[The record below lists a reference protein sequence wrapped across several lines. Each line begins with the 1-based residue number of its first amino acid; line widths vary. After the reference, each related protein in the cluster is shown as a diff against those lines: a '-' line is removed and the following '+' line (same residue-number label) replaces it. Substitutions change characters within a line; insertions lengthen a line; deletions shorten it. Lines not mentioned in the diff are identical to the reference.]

1 MRSIFSKYIISFV
14 LVLGIG
20 FVTIAAVLSSV
31 LSEYSSESK
40 KSLME
45 NTAATIYEGICSV
58 SERTG
63 ESFNEVCSKNTEFI
77 SKTAKPLAEYSESV
91 VIITNSKGNILV
103 NEGQDIKE
111 IRKNNADVET
121 ILSLTDSESDFV
133 YGNLGGLF
141 SGMRFNYVYTVQED
155 SEQNPSGFIILSSA
169 KTGLQN
175 IKSQIFTIMIIACIW
190 TFFAAVVAVYFIT
203 DRIVSPLKAMSRAA
217 KSYSSGDFSPR
228 VPVKGNDEISDLA
241 KAFNQMAESLG
252 TFENTRSSFLSSVSH
267 DLRTPMTSIQGF
279 IDGILDG
286 TIPPEKQNYYLKI
299 VSDEVK
305 RLSRLVNSLLEISR
319 LELGK
324 VKYNKTPFDVC
335 EVARLILISFEEKID
350 AKKLEIE
357 FETDNDPAE
366 VYADRDAIHQVLYNL
381 TDNAIKFTNE
391 GGLIKISVKETGP
404 KYEICVYNTGIGI
417 KEEDLPYVFERFYK
431 SDSSRGLDKT
441 GTGLGLYIVKTKIEA
456 HGEKIFA
463 ESKSGEYCLFRFTL
477 TKNEKK

>member
-169 KTGLQN
+169 KQD
-175 IKSQIFTIMIIACIW
+175 F
-190 TFFAAVVAVYFIT
+190 
-203 DRIVSPLKAMSRAA
+203 RI
-217 KSYSSGDFSPR
+217 
-228 VPVKGNDEISDLA
+228 
-241 KAFNQMAESLG
+241 
-252 TFENTRSSFLSSVSH
+252 
-267 DLRTPMTSIQGF
+267 
-279 IDGILDG
+279 
-286 TIPPEKQNYYLKI
+286 
-299 VSDEVK
+299 
-305 RLSRLVNSLLEISR
+305 
-319 LELGK
+319 
-324 VKYNKTPFDVC
+324 
-335 EVARLILISFEEKID
+335 
-350 AKKLEIE
+350 
-357 FETDNDPAE
+357 
-366 VYADRDAIHQVLYNL
+366 
-381 TDNAIKFTNE
+381 
-391 GGLIKISVKETGP
+391 
-404 KYEICVYNTGIGI
+404 
-417 KEEDLPYVFERFYK
+417 
-431 SDSSRGLDKT
+431 
-441 GTGLGLYIVKTKIEA
+441 
-456 HGEKIFA
+456 
-463 ESKSGEYCLFRFTL
+463 
-477 TKNEKK
+477 